1 MKQRLTIALGLYLL
15 ILLVGTADM
24 LRAYPHLP
32 AQVAQHFNL
41 QGQPDNWCSPE
52 QYVALMATLWIML
65 PGFMLTVAMSIYYVP
80 AKFVSLPH
88 KEYWLAPER
97 KESTRRALGNRMAWL
112 PTIMAL
118 FLVALNHDVIV
129 ANLSTPPRVP
139 DNLGWIAG
147 AFVAVTFAWTSE
159 TYWRFRRPSHMAADL

>member
-88 KEYWLAPER
+88 KE
-97 KESTRRALGNRMAWL
+97 
-112 PTIMAL
+112 
-118 FLVALNHDVIV
+118 
-129 ANLSTPPRVP
+129 LS
-139 DNLGWIAG
+139 LI
-147 AFVAVTFAWTSE
+147 
-159 TYWRFRRPSHMAADL
+159 HI

>member
-1 MKQRLTIALGLYLL
+1 MPVLETQRPPHRRRLTLHPDLQPKVYPRGLFEPIFGIA
-15 ILLVGTADM
+15 A
-24 LRAYPHLP
+24 R
-32 AQVAQHFNL
+32 VAQL
-41 QGQPDNWCSPE
+41 CQPQD
-52 QYVALMATLWIML
+52 VALMATLWIML

-129 ANLSTPPRVP
+129 ANLSTPPRAP

>member
-1 MKQRLTIALGLYLL
+1 
-15 ILLVGTADM
+15 
-24 LRAYPHLP
+24 
-32 AQVAQHFNL
+32 VAQHFNL

-118 FLVALNHDVIV
+118 FLVALNHYVIV